1 MQLSRHHFRV
11 LYIIARTGSIAKLDH
26 QWDNS
31 IQLLCKHDYLQHTG
45 TLTHLSALGYDT
57 IGWIPYH
64 TTADP
69 ASIAHDA
76 ALWYPGPNFQWTKLL

>member
-1 MQLSRHHFRV
+1 MQLSRHHFRI
-11 LYIIARTGSIAKLDH
+11 LYIVARTGTIAPLLH

-31 IQLLCKHDYLQHTG
+31 LELLQQHGYLQYTG
-45 TLTHLSALGYDT
+45 CTTHLSVLGYET

-64 TTADP
+64 TTTDP

-76 ALWYPGPNFQWTKLL
+76 ALWLPGPNFQWTALL